1 MCDACSRNTWKKVK
15 CWIHCSLSCIQ
26 LLSWPVHRWFRGN
39 YTGHIYVL
47 HFFTMKVVWV
57 DPAQKKNTL
66 VSPTRWMD
74 RLPIW
79 FYQEFL
85 PSSAD
90 LVTSIF
96 GDVHPL
102 SHLSF
107 AVETIFTCWIKSHV
121 SQWNLR
127 GSSWKVVVHL
137 GNHLKL
143 LQFSHFFPFFHIFS
157 HFFRVKCSKSSI
169 LCGLSHGFLVFA
181 RPSSKPSRWTRWT
194 PGPCSTPWMPMGI
207 TWWATR
213 IFRGRAMGKS
223 HRQPGVLPHGNQGN
237 LWKLR
242 MLNML
247 CIFMY
252 HVWGKNNVKP
262 LNI

>member
-57 DPAQKKNTL
+57 DPAKKKNTL

-143 LQFSHFFPFFHIFS
+143 LQFSHFS
-157 HFFRVKCSKSSI
+157 HFFIFFPIFSGWNAPNPPLFVGC
-169 LCGLSHGFLVFA
+169 
-181 RPSSKPSRWTRWT
+181 
-194 PGPCSTPWMPMGI
+194 PMGF
-207 TWWATR
+207 WFLPGLLR
-213 IFRGRAMGKS
+213 S
-223 HRQPGVLPHGNQGN
+223 HRGERGGRLDLVRLLGCRWGSPGELRGFSAVEPWENPIDSQVFYHMETKETYGNFT
-237 LWKLR
+237 
-242 MLNML
+242 
-247 CIFMY
+247 C
-252 HVWGKNNVKP
+252 
-262 LNI
+262 